1 MQRLLSFCLLEFS
14 QFLALC
20 LPGWLF
26 KVFTQHFLWF
36 NTFLAK
42 SFVSRTSHYLEIFL
56 AKKQADFETR
66 LGGQMV
72 SESVVTSL
80 GF

>member
-1 MQRLLSFCLLEFS
+1 MQTLLSFCLLEFS
-14 QFLALC
+14 RFLALC

-26 KVFTQHFLWF
+26 KVFTQQFLSF

-42 SFVSRTSHYLEIFL
+42 SFVSRTSHYLELFL
-56 AKKQADFETR
+56 AKKQAKISR